1 MRHTCAS
8 LLIHAGANARA
19 VMQQL
24 GHQDIRTTLNTYAH
38 EFPSVEAA
46 LADLLDEGYASANG
60 AVTELS
66 AAQPR

>member
-1 MRHTCAS
+1 
-8 LLIHAGANARA
+8 
-19 VMQQL
+19 MQQL